1 MSVSI
6 IRSIKTSLRL
16 QTTLF
21 LFLVLTSSVPVSP
34 VAVPVLSGAE
44 EGFLTYGGPRRS
56 CCPPSGSATDS
67 CTDVLLFSFPL
78 LSAGL
83 ETSRPAL
90 VGHLHPGH
98 PGAHP
103 EPCINTLRSV
113 RRGTHETG
121 SSDWSQTSSRFP
133 HRGKPE
139 QEALRRVFASL
150 CGVSVVLEQSHH
162 KVCLL
167 GAPIQRRWPSC
178 AGLGS
183 HFLIYKNG
191 N

>member
-44 EGFLTYGGPRRS
+44 EGFLTYGGATQVMLSSFRFSNRFLHRRS
-56 CCPPSGSATDS
+56 F
-67 CTDVLLFSFPL
+67 VFFSPVVM
-78 LSAGL
+78 

-121 SSDWSQTSSRFP
+121 SSDWSQTSSGFP